1 MSFVTHQDVKGLGT
15 PKGLGEETTG
25 GGRGAV
31 PTREKAEP
39 LIPVLPVPPP
49 CRNLRKT

>member
-1 MSFVTHQDVKGLGT
+1 MSLAPHQDVKGLGT
-15 PKGLGEETTG
+15 PKGLGEETIRG
-25 GGRGAV
+25 VRGAV
-31 PTREKAEP
+31 PTRVKAES